1 MKHKLNIYTFL
12 KKLALISLLLYSLAP
27 STMSLA
33 ILCGAASRSKASP
46 AAAAAAVTTT
56 MHPSS
61 QHSDASMHR
70 YVVLPIDWLWPRSQ
84 HPTINHPLSPRCCR
98 SSGRPTPT
106 EMQPPGVVTSR
117 TRQRGSPMIY
127 NNEFRLQNTTTS
139 ANTLAPGEL
148 VSGPVSQLYSFT
160 QGHSGEQFVIYP
172 RDDRLSLNT
181 FGWRLEIYQCLGG
194 QRSGL

>member
-61 QHSDASMHR
+61 QHSRCIHAPIRRIANRLALTSFSAPDHQSPAVTTVLSLERSTYAHRDAATRGRNLSE
-70 YVVLPIDWLWPRSQ
+70 
-84 HPTINHPLSPRCCR
+84 PTEGIAHDIQQRIQAAKYNNVCKHSC
-98 SSGRPTPT
+98 SGRTC
-106 EMQPPGVVTSR
+106 
-117 TRQRGSPMIY
+117 
-127 NNEFRLQNTTTS
+127 FRSCIS
-139 ANTLAPGEL
+139 AL
-148 VSGPVSQLYSFT
+148 
-160 QGHSGEQFVIYP
+160 
-172 RDDRLSLNT
+172 
-181 FGWRLEIYQCLGG
+181 
-194 QRSGL
+194 